1 LETVILNIDGF
12 KVQTKKGKSVLEA
25 ALDAGIYIPSLCY
38 HPNLSSLGA
47 CRLCLVEIEG
57 MRGLPAA
64 CATLAVDKMVVKTRT
79 RQIEQIRRV
88 SMEMMLAAHP
98 ADCLVCSQNLN
109 CELQA
114 VAQYL
119 GISEQR
125 LRTRAKNIPPDTSN
139 PLFLLDLC
147 KCILCG
153 RCVRACYELRGVG
166 VLSFIRRGKET
177 YIGTAFERSL
187 ADAGCSFC
195 GACVEVCPT
204 GALADKDGLL
214 ETGKDREGVL
224 VPCEHECPAGI
235 DVPRYIHL
243 ISEKKYSEALAVI
256 REKVPFPEA
265 LGYVCDHPCES
276 VCRRN
281 ELNEAVCIRGLK
293 RFAAERDN
301 GLWKECSDKAPPTGK
316 RVAIIGSGP
325 AGLTA
330 AYYLAKLGHRVTIFE
345 ALSASGGMMRVG
357 IPEYRLPRRVLDSEI
372 EEIKRVGI
380 DIKFNTRIE
389 SLNDIF
395 DPSASS
401 GGYQAV
407 FMAIGAHRGTEMGVD
422 GEDSPGVMDAITF
435 LREVSFGQKVR
446 LGNKVAVIGGGNVAI
461 DAARTALRLAV
472 PDVTIIY
479 RRTRTEMPA
488 ISEEVDG
495 ALEEGVKI
503 TYLTA
508 PSKIWNENGMVRL
521 ECMRMELGEPDSSGR
536 RRPLPI
542 KGSEFV
548 ESYDSV
554 IAAIGQM
561 PEVPA
566 GFQVATGRGNLI
578 QVSGSDNATSVQGV
592 FAGGD
597 AVTGPASVIKA
608 IAAGRKGAIGID
620 KYLGGSGLID
630 EELAPVEEVDFWRGR
645 EENLASQPRCGV
657 SHVPVEQRLGGFSE
671 IEHGYDEQAAFNE
684 SLRCLQCDLRLKISS
699 VKFPPR
705 RGSMKGRGEYGNDP
719 HQASIP

>member
-1 LETVILNIDGF
+1 METVILDIDGF
-12 KVQTKKGKSVLEA
+12 KVQTGKGRSVLEA
-25 ALDAGIYIPSLCY
+25 AQDAGIYIPSLCY

-64 CATLAVDKMVVKTRT
+64 CTTLAADKMVVKTRT
-79 RQIEQIRRV
+79 PQIEQIRRI

-98 ADCLVCSQNLN
+98 DDCLVCSQNLN

-119 GISEQR
+119 GITEQR
-125 LRTRAKNIPPDTSN
+125 LRRRSKDIPPNAGN
-139 PLFLLDLC
+139 PLFVIDLNR
-147 KCILCG
+147 CILCG
-153 RCVRACYELRGVG
+153 RCVRACYEMRGVG

-177 YIGTAFERSL
+177 FIGAAFERSL

-204 GALADKDGLL
+204 GALMDKDGLL
-214 ETGKDREGVL
+214 EAGRAREAVL

-235 DVPRYIHL
+235 DIPRYIHL
-243 ISEKKYSEALAVI
+243 ISEKKYSEAVAVI
-256 REKVPFPEA
+256 REKVPFPWV
-265 LGYVCDHPCES
+265 LGCVCDHPCEA

-281 ELNEAVCIRGLK
+281 ELNEAVFIRGLK
-293 RFAAERDN
+293 RFAAERDT
-301 GLWKECSDKAPPTGK
+301 GLWKKSSQKAPPTGK
-316 RVAIIGSGP
+316 RVAIVGAGP

-330 AYYLAKLGHRVTIFE
+330 AYYLAKSGHSVTVFE
-345 ALSASGGMMRVG
+345 ALSAPGGMTRVG

-380 DIKFNTRIE
+380 DIKFNTKVE

-395 DPSASS
+395 
-401 GGYQAV
+401 GQGYQAIFV
-407 FMAIGAHRGTEMGVD
+407 AVGAHRGTKMGVE
-422 GEDSPGVMDAITF
+422 GEDSPGVMEAITL
-435 LREVSFGQKVR
+435 LREVSLGQKVR

-461 DAARTALRLAV
+461 DAARTALRLGV

-479 RRTRTEMPA
+479 RRTRAEMPA
-488 ISEEVDG
+488 MSEEVEG

-508 PSKIWNENGMVRL
+508 PAKIWNENGMVRL
-521 ECMRMELGEPDSSGR
+521 ECIRMELGEPDSSGR
-536 RRPLPI
+536 RRPVPI

-548 ESYDSV
+548 SDYDSV
-554 IAAIGQM
+554 ISAIGQM

-578 QVSGSDNATSVQGV
+578 QVNGGDNTTSVEGV

-620 KYLGGSGLID
+620 KYLGGSGIID

-645 EENLASQPRCGV
+645 DENLPYQQPRCGM
-657 SHVPVEQRLGGFSE
+657 SHMLVEQRLSSFSE
-671 IEHGYDEQAAFNE
+671 IEHGYDEEAAFKE

-699 VKFPPR
+699 VKFPPK
-705 RGSMKGRGEYGNDP
+705 RGSMKGGG
-719 HQASIP
+719 S

>member
-1 LETVILNIDGF
+1 METVILDIDGF
-12 KVQTKKGKSVLEA
+12 EVQTRKGKSVLEA

-64 CATLAVDKMVVKTRT
+64 CTTLAADKMVVKTRT
-79 RQIEQIRRV
+79 PQIEQIRRV

-119 GISEQR
+119 GITEQR
-125 LRTRAKNIPPDTSN
+125 LRRRSKDIPPNTSN
-139 PLFLLDLC
+139 PLFVLDLS

-177 YIGTAFERSL
+177 FIGTAFERSL

-204 GALADKDGLL
+204 GALGDKGELL
-214 ETGKDREGVL
+214 EAGRDREMAL

-235 DVPRYIHL
+235 DIPRYIHL
-243 ISEKKYSEALAVI
+243 ISEKKYSEAVAVI
-256 REKVPFPEA
+256 RERVPFPEV
-265 LGYVCDHPCES
+265 LGYVCDHPCET

-281 ELNEAVCIRGLK
+281 ELNEAVFIRGLK
-293 RFAAERDN
+293 RFAAERDT
-301 GLWKECSDKAPPTGK
+301 GLWKKTSQKAPPTGK
-316 RVAIIGSGP
+316 RVAIVGSGP

-330 AYYLAKLGHRVTIFE
+330 AYYLAKLGHSVTIFE
-345 ALSASGGMMRVG
+345 ALSAPGGMTRVG
-357 IPEYRLPRRVLDSEI
+357 IPAYRLPRRVLDSEI

-380 DIKFNTRIE
+380 DIRLNTKIE

-395 DPSASS
+395 EQ
-401 GGYQAV
+401 GYQAIFV
-407 FMAIGAHRGTEMGVD
+407 AVGAHQGTKMRVE
-422 GEDSPGVMDAITF
+422 GEDSPGVMEAITF

-461 DAARTALRLAV
+461 DAARTALRLDV

-479 RRTRTEMPA
+479 RRTRAEMPA
-488 ISEEVDG
+488 MSEEVEG

-503 TYLTA
+503 TYLSA

-521 ECMRMELGEPDSSGR
+521 ECIRMELGEPDSSGR
-536 RRPLPI
+536 RRPVPI

-548 ESYDSV
+548 SDYDSV
-554 IAAIGQM
+554 IAAIGQS

-578 QVSGSDNATSVQGV
+578 QVSGSDNTTSVEGV

-597 AVTGPASVIKA
+597 AVTGPASVIEA

-620 KYLGGSGLID
+620 KYLGGSGIID

-645 EENLASQPRCGV
+645 DENLPYQQPRCGM
-657 SHVPVEQRLGGFSE
+657 SHMLVEQRLSSFSE
-671 IEHGYDEQAAFNE
+671 IEHGYDEEAAFKE

-699 VKFPPR
+699 VKFPPK
-705 RGSMKGRGEYGNDP
+705 RGSMKGGG
-719 HQASIP
+719 S

>member
-1 LETVILNIDGF
+1 LETVTLNIDGF
-12 KVQTKKGKSVLEA
+12 EVQTKKGKSVLAA

-64 CATLAVDKMVVKTRT
+64 CTTLAADRMVVKTRT

-88 SMEMMLAAHP
+88 AMEMMLAAHP

-119 GISEQR
+119 GITEQR
-125 LRTRAKNIPPDTSN
+125 LRIRSKDIPPNTSN
-139 PLFLLDLC
+139 PLFVLDLS

-177 YIGTAFERSL
+177 FIGTAFERSL

-204 GALADKDGLL
+204 GALGDKGELL
-214 ETGKDREGVL
+214 EAGRDREMAL
-224 VPCEHECPAGI
+224 VPCKHECPAGI
-235 DVPRYIHL
+235 DIPRYIHL
-243 ISEKKYSEALAVI
+243 ISEKKYSEAVAVI
-256 REKVPFPEA
+256 RERVPFPEV
-265 LGYVCDHPCES
+265 LGYVCDHPCET

-281 ELNEAVCIRGLK
+281 ELNEAVFIRGLK
-293 RFAAERDN
+293 RFAAERDT
-301 GLWKECSDKAPPTGK
+301 GLWKKTSRKAPPTGK
-316 RVAIIGSGP
+316 RVAIVGSGP

-330 AYYLAKLGHRVTIFE
+330 AYYLAKWGHSVTIFE
-345 ALSASGGMMRVG
+345 ALSAPGGMTRVG
-357 IPEYRLPRRVLDSEI
+357 IPAYRLPRRVLDSEI

-380 DIKFNTRIE
+380 DIRLNTKIE

-395 DPSASS
+395 EQ
-401 GGYQAV
+401 GYQAIFV
-407 FMAIGAHRGTEMGVD
+407 AFGAHQGTKMRVE
-422 GEDSPGVMDAITF
+422 GEDSPGVMEAITF

-461 DAARTALRLAV
+461 DAARTALRLDV

-479 RRTRTEMPA
+479 RRTRAEMPA
-488 ISEEVDG
+488 LSEEVEG

-503 TYLTA
+503 TYLSA

-521 ECMRMELGEPDSSGR
+521 ECIRMELGEPDSSGR
-536 RRPLPI
+536 RRPVPI
-542 KGSEFV
+542 EGSEFV
-548 ESYDSV
+548 SDYDSV

-566 GFQVATGRGNLI
+566 GFQVVTGRGNLI
-578 QVSGSDNATSVQGV
+578 QVSGSDNTTSVEGV

-597 AVTGPASVIKA
+597 AVTGPASVIEA

-620 KYLGGSGLID
+620 KYLGGSGIID

-645 EENLASQPRCGV
+645 DESLPYQQPRCGM
-657 SHVPVEQRLGGFSE
+657 SHMLVEQRLSSFSE
-671 IEHGYDEQAAFNE
+671 IEHGYDEEAAFKE

-699 VKFPPR
+699 VKFPPK
-705 RGSMKGRGEYGNDP
+705 RGSMKGGG
-719 HQASIP
+719 S

>member
-1 LETVILNIDGF
+1 METVVLDIDGF
-12 KVQTKKGKSVLEA
+12 KVQTRKGKSVLEA

-64 CATLAVDKMVVKTRT
+64 CTTLAADKMVVKTRT
-79 RQIEQIRRV
+79 PQIEQIRRI

-98 ADCLVCSQNLN
+98 DDCLVCSQNLN

-119 GISEQR
+119 GINKQR
-125 LRTRAKNIPPDTSN
+125 LRRRSKDIPPNAGN
-139 PLFLLDLC
+139 PLFVLDLS

-204 GALADKDGLL
+204 GALGDKGELL
-214 ETGKDREGVL
+214 EAGRGREAVL
-224 VPCEHECPAGI
+224 VPCKHECPAGI
-235 DVPRYIHL
+235 DIPRYIHL
-243 ISEKKYSEALAVI
+243 IGEKRYSEAVAVI
-256 REKVPFPEA
+256 RERVPFPRV
-265 LGYVCDHPCES
+265 LGCVCDHPCEA
-276 VCRRN
+276 VCRRDKV
-281 ELNEAVCIRGLK
+281 NEAVCIRGLK
-293 RFAAERDN
+293 RFAAERDT
-301 GLWKECSDKAPPTGK
+301 GLWKKNSQKAPPTGK
-316 RVAIIGSGP
+316 RVAIVGSGP

-330 AYYLAKLGHRVTIFE
+330 AYYLAKAGHSVTVFE
-345 ALSASGGMMRVG
+345 ALPAPGGMMRVG
-357 IPEYRLPRRVLDSEI
+357 IPEYRLPRDVLDSEI
-372 EEIKRVGI
+372 EEIRRVGI
-380 DIKFNTRIE
+380 EIRLNTKIE

-395 DPSASS
+395 
-401 GGYQAV
+401 GQGYQAIFV
-407 FMAIGAHRGTEMGVD
+407 AVGAHQGIKMGVE
-422 GEDSPGVMDAITF
+422 GEDSPGVMEAITL
-435 LREVSFGQKVR
+435 LREVSLGQKVN

-461 DAARTALRLAV
+461 DAARTALRLGV

-479 RRTRTEMPA
+479 RRTRAEMPA
-488 ISEEVDG
+488 MSEEVEG

-508 PSKIWNENGMVRL
+508 PVKIWNENGVVKL
-521 ECMRMELGEPDSSGR
+521 ECIRMELREPDSSGR
-536 RRPLPI
+536 RRPVPI

-548 ESYDSV
+548 SDYDSV
-554 IAAIGQM
+554 ISAIGQM

-578 QVSGSDNATSVQGV
+578 QINGGDNTTSIKGV

-597 AVTGPASVIKA
+597 AVTGPASVIEA
-608 IAAGRKGAIGID
+608 IAAGRRGAISID
-620 KYLGGSGLID
+620 KYLGGSGIID
-630 EELAPVEEVDFWRGR
+630 EELGPVEEVDFWRGR
-645 EENLASQPRCGV
+645 DENLPYQQPRCGM
-657 SHVPVEQRLGGFSE
+657 SHMPVEERLGSFSE
-671 IEHGYDEQAAFNE
+671 VEHGYDEEAASRE

-705 RGSMKGRGEYGNDP
+705 RGSMKGGG
-719 HQASIP
+719 S

>member
-1 LETVILNIDGF
+1 METVVLDIDGF
-12 KVQTKKGKSVLEA
+12 KVQTRKGKSVLEA

-64 CATLAVDKMVVKTRT
+64 CTTLAADKMVVKTRT
-79 RQIEQIRRV
+79 PQIEQIRRI

-98 ADCLVCSQNLN
+98 DDCLVCSQNLN

-119 GISEQR
+119 GINKQR
-125 LRTRAKNIPPDTSN
+125 LRRRSKDIPPNAGN
-139 PLFLLDLC
+139 PLFVLDLS

-204 GALADKDGLL
+204 GALGDKGELL
-214 ETGKDREGVL
+214 EAGRGREAVL
-224 VPCEHECPAGI
+224 VPCKHECPAGI
-235 DVPRYIHL
+235 DIPRYIHL
-243 ISEKKYSEALAVI
+243 IGEKRYSEAVAVI
-256 REKVPFPEA
+256 RERVPFPRV
-265 LGYVCDHPCES
+265 LGCVCDHPCEA
-276 VCRRN
+276 VCRRDKV
-281 ELNEAVCIRGLK
+281 NEAVCIRGLK
-293 RFAAERDN
+293 RFAAERDT
-301 GLWKECSDKAPPTGK
+301 GLWKKNSQKAPPTGK
-316 RVAIIGSGP
+316 RVAIVGSGP

-330 AYYLAKLGHRVTIFE
+330 AYYLAKAGHSVTVFE
-345 ALSASGGMMRVG
+345 ALPAPGGMMRVG
-357 IPEYRLPRRVLDSEI
+357 IPEYRLPRDVLDSEI
-372 EEIKRVGI
+372 EEIRRVGI
-380 DIKFNTRIE
+380 EIRLNTKIE

-395 DPSASS
+395 
-401 GGYQAV
+401 GQGYQAIFV
-407 FMAIGAHRGTEMGVD
+407 AVGAHQGIKMGVE
-422 GEDSPGVMDAITF
+422 GEDSPGVMEAITL
-435 LREVSFGQKVR
+435 LREVSLGQKVN

-461 DAARTALRLAV
+461 DAARTALRLGV

-479 RRTRTEMPA
+479 RRTRAEMPA
-488 ISEEVDG
+488 MSEEVEG

-508 PSKIWNENGMVRL
+508 PVKIWNENGVVKL
-521 ECMRMELGEPDSSGR
+521 ECIRMELGEPDSSGR
-536 RRPLPI
+536 RRPVPI

-548 ESYDSV
+548 SDYDSV
-554 IAAIGQM
+554 ICAIGQM

-578 QVSGSDNATSVQGV
+578 QINGGDNTTSIKGV

-597 AVTGPASVIKA
+597 AVTGPASVIEA
-608 IAAGRKGAIGID
+608 IAAGRRGAISID
-620 KYLGGSGLID
+620 KYLGGSGIID
-630 EELAPVEEVDFWRGR
+630 EELGPVEEVDFWRGR
-645 EENLASQPRCGV
+645 DENLPYQQPRCGM
-657 SHVPVEQRLGGFSE
+657 SHMPVEERLGSFSE
-671 IEHGYDEQAAFNE
+671 VEHGYDEEAASRE

-705 RGSMKGRGEYGNDP
+705 RGSMKGGG
-719 HQASIP
+719 S